1 MLKEY
6 FRLLA
11 FLKPYWP
18 RLIFAVSS
26 ILGFALL
33 DGASMTLAIPLLNVL
48 FGTSAAVGIPAAAP
62 SGGLFGSHDILI
74 SLQQRIL
81 RGEPLEALTRI
92 VFLIILIFLLKNIF
106 DYLQRYLS
114 RSLEQLVVR
123 DLRNAIFNRLSE
135 LSLSFF
141 HRNKTG
147 QLISCMSND
156 VNNVR
161 AVLTDSFSKI
171 LQSGCLLVVYFA
183 LLLVLSWKLTLL
195 ASVMIPP
202 MAWMVTWVAKKLRRK
217 NLWLM
222 NALGDITSIFQE
234 AVTGIRVVKAFGMEK
249 FERRKFSTETGT
261 YYRENMRTNKYASL
275 SSPLTEALMA
285 TVGGVFLL
293 YGGRQVLAQS
303 MPAQDFFLFLLVS
316 LRIMSP
322 VKAFGN
328 FNDILQQGLSSCD
341 RIFKIL
347 DTRPQ
352 VTDSATAVAIRSFEQ
367 AIRYESVT
375 FGYSEES
382 PVLREVSLEIGKGE
396 AIAIVGPSGCGKSTL
411 VDMIPR
417 FYDVDRGRILIDG
430 RDIREYRIADLRS
443 LVGIVTQETILFNDT
458 VRNNIAYGLQDT
470 PLEKVAEAAEA
481 ANAREFIEALDEGY
495 ETVIGERGA
504 RLSGGQRQ
512 RIAIAR
518 AILKNPEILIFD
530 EATSALDTESE
541 MLVQEAIER
550 LMKNRTSLVIAH
562 RLSTIQH
569 CDRIIVINE
578 GRVVQSGRHSELLR
592 RDGLYRR
599 LYELQFQPTNVN

>member
-1 MLKEY
+1 MKEY